1 MQNRNNAKASS
12 GSKPVASELK
22 PTPTLSLDL
31 FHCEVLPPNLL
42 SYHGCHS
49 RWGSGSASP
58 EPFLPCLFLKGR
70 GARRLCPQG
79 CFHASVYW
87 QIFINFNAINLSR
100 NKNPRRHLQRN
111 GLIGRKKNQE
121 ERFTF
126 ALWEGKGVHI
136 SFWFKPL
143 ICNSKLNEKRPRKPQ
158 VCQRT
163 SLLLSSWTN
172 TTVRQQIWE

>member
-12 GSKPVASELK
+12 GSKPVARELK
-22 PTPTLSLDL
+22 PTPAVSLDL
-31 FHCEVLPPNLL
+31 FHCRVRAPNLL

-49 RWGSGSASP
+49 RWDSVLYILQNQ
-58 EPFLPCLFLKGR
+58 PFLPCFFLEGL
-70 GARRLCPQG
+70 GARRLPTSLLSCM
-79 CFHASVYW
+79 YW

-100 NKNPRRHLQRN
+100 NKNPRWHLQKN
-111 GLIGRKKNQE
+111 GLIGRKNQE

-126 ALWEGKGVHI
+126 ALREGKGVHI

-143 ICNSKLNEKRPRKPQ
+143 ICDSKLSEERPRKPWI
-158 VCQRT
+158 CQRT
-163 SLLLSSWTN
+163 SVLLSSWTN